1 MSTAPTHPRQT
12 TAYSE
17 NGHAETPNGL
27 QDLHLQKKI
36 ERKKEA
42 GLYRTLIAAEGHID
56 FSSND
61 YFGLSKHETLRNTGQ
76 NTLPAGA
83 TGSRSISGNSQLA
96 EETEAAIAR
105 FHQREAAL
113 IFNSGYMANC
123 GLFSC
128 LADRGDTYIA
138 DELIHAS
145 IIDGMRLS
153 HAHRLRFRHNNTGD
167 LELKLQNSSG
177 KKIVVAESVYSMDG
191 DTAPLKAIAALC
203 KKYRALL
210 IVDEAHGTGV
220 FGAKGEGLV
229 AELGL
234 QDEVYA
240 CIHTFGKALGLHGAA
255 VTGSRI
261 LKEYLINHARSFIYT
276 TALPPHT
283 YMQIREAYQLI
294 TTADRRGLQ
303 ERIAFFRNCAD
314 SLTQWRFLDSTTPIQ
329 GILPENN
336 PQTRELAQYLYRKGF
351 FVKAILPPS
360 VPEGKERI
368 RICLHSFNTEEEIAA
383 LFKAIGNF
391 KTG

>member
-12 TAYSE
+12 TAHSE

-36 ERKKEA
+36 ERKHEA
-42 GLYRTLIAAEGHID
+42 GLLRTLLTTEGRID

-61 YFGLSKHETLRNTGQ
+61 YFGLSKHEALGQ
-76 NTLPAGA
+76 AAHNTLTAGA
-83 TGSRSISGNSQLA
+83 TGSRSISGNSKLA
-96 EETEAAIAR
+96 EETEAGIAR
-105 FHQREAAL
+105 FHHRQAAL

-153 HAHRLRFRHNNTGD
+153 HANRLRFRHNDIED
-167 LELKLQNSSG
+167 LERKLHNTFG
-177 KKIVVAESVYSMDG
+177 KKIIVVESVYSMDG
-191 DTAPLKAIAALC
+191 DTAPLDEIVRLC
-203 KKYRALL
+203 KKHRALL

-220 FGAKGEGLV
+220 FGEQGEGLV
-229 AELGL
+229 AALGL
-234 QDEVYA
+234 ENDVYA

-255 VTGSRI
+255 ITGSRI
-261 LKEYLINHARSFIYT
+261 LRQYLINHARSFIYT
-276 TALPPHT
+276 TALPPHA
-283 YMQIREAYQLI
+283 YVQIQEAYKLI
-294 TTADRRGLQ
+294 TTADRRALQ
-303 ERIAFFRNCAD
+303 DRISYFRNCAA
-314 SLTQWRFLDSTTPIQ
+314 SLPQWRFLNSTTPIQ

-336 PQTRELAQYLYRKGF
+336 RQTRELAEHLFRQGF

-360 VPEGKERI
+360 VPAGKERI
-368 RICLHSFNTEEEIAA
+368 RICLHSFNTEEEIGA
-383 LFKAIGNF
+383 LFNALRLF
-391 KTG
+391 KPD

>member
-191 DTAPLKAIAALC
+191 DTAPLTEIVRLC
-203 KKYRALL
+203 KKYQALL

-220 FGAKGEGLV
+220 FGNKGEGLV
-229 AELGL
+229 AALGL
-234 QDEVYA
+234 QNEVYA

-255 VTGSRI
+255 VTGSQI
-261 LKEYLINHARSFIYT
+261 LRQYLINHARSFIYT

-283 YMQIREAYQLI
+283 YLQIREAYRLI
-294 TTADRRGLQ
+294 AEADRKGLG
-303 ERIAFFRNCAD
+303 ERIRFFRHCA
-314 SLTQWRFLDSTTPIQ
+314 QNAQPWRFLDSKTPIQ
-329 GILPENN
+329 GILPTDIL
-336 PQTRELAQYLYRKGF
+336 QTRALAEHLLRQGF
-351 FVKAILPPS
+351 FVKAIVPPS
-360 VPEGKERI
+360 VAAGKERI
-368 RICLHSFNTEEEIAA
+368 RICLHSFNTHEEIGA
-383 LFKAIGNF
+383 LFHSIQDFKAG
-391 KTG
+391 